1 MDERNARIKA
11 QMAAWQAAFHDRFDA
26 APPSEND
33 GPRPDKMGD
42 LGCDFRLLT
51 GFSWL
56 TPETRAA
63 CLHLLPEGR
72 TIAPMVEDWLGPA
85 ERMTEA
91 EAQAALAV
99 GVANVAVAVGDP
111 ALGPVAAWDELGYRL
126 PEMAAERGEEAEAA
140 VHFLTELMYWQGSSY
155 TGAHWVCW
163 AVAMPGTENPVAS
176 FVALEKGGW
185 QRLAA
190 AEGWDILDRRANAD
204 T

>member
-1 MDERNARIKA
+1 MDERS
-11 QMAAWQAAFHDRFDA
+11 AAIRGLSATWQGAFHDLYDA

-63 CLHLLPEGR
+63 CLHLLPEGHA
-72 TIAPMVEDWLGPA
+72 IAPMVEHWLGPA
-85 ERMTEA
+85 ARMTEA
-91 EAQAALAV
+91 EAQAALAD
-99 GVANVAVAVGDP
+99 GVSRVAAAVGDP
-111 ALGPVAAWDELGYRL
+111 ALGAVAAWHELGFRL

-163 AVAMPGTENPVAS
+163 AVAAPGTENPVS
-176 FVALEKGGW
+176 PFMALEKGGW
-185 QRLAA
+185 RHLPAGGSWEIRDGIA
-190 AEGWDILDRRANAD
+190 
-204 T
+204 